1 MMVLTFWLS
10 RTLEMMQNDMR
21 TSGIDV
27 LLGQKWFWCKM
38 SLFLEV
44 CEQHG
49 WLEFICVCTANECLA
64 VCGCGRDEV
73 ERFGL
78 FQHYLHVFVNMNN
91 QHVSK
96 QTACF
101 ISGSCRMFS

>member
-1 MMVLTFWLS
+1 MMVLMFWLS

-27 LLGQKWFWCKM
+27 FLVYNWFLCKK
-38 SLFLEV
+38 SCLWTFLMRTTS
-44 CEQHG
+44 
-49 WLEFICVCTANECLA
+49 LEFICVANECFVLF
-64 VCGCGRDEV
+64 GCGRVQAECFWYLDV
-73 ERFGL
+73 V
-78 FQHYLHVFVNMNN
+78 LHVFVVNNN
-91 QHVSK
+91 QHDSN

>member
-1 MMVLTFWLS
+1 MMFLTLRLS

-27 LLGQKWFWCKM
+27 FLVYNWFWCMKSCLWTFSTRM
-38 SLFLEV
+38 MF
-44 CEQHG
+44 
-49 WLEFICVCTANECLA
+49 LEFICVANECF
-64 VCGCGRDEV
+64 VVFVCGRDEV
-73 ERFGL
+73 ERSEL
-78 FQHYLHVFVNMNN
+78 FHRYLHVFVNMNN